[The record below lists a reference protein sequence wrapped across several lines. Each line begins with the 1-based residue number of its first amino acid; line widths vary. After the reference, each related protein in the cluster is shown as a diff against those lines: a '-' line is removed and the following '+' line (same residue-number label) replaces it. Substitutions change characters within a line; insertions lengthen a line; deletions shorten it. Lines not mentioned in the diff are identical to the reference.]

1 MIVPTVATL
10 AQLSNALMY
19 SATAV
24 YLVAVLFF
32 AADAL
37 LRLRSP
43 AAAPEQVPVMAGGLP
58 DAPTSAQAA
67 VFNSLATPAR
77 ARRLSNV
84 AVAQTLLGF
93 GLHGAAVVTRG
104 LAAERVPFG
113 NMYEFMTAA
122 ALVATAAYLVLL
134 RRHSV
139 PELGLWMLGAVT
151 VAQALALTVFYTP
164 AGALVPALNSYWLAI
179 HVTAAIFA
187 GGVFTLGAAAT
198 VLYLLR
204 SRADRRGAGRYTK
217 QLPAADTL
225 DKIARGAHLVAFP
238 VWTFAVIAG
247 AIWAEESWGRYW
259 GWDPK
264 ETWAFV
270 TWMLYAAYLHADAT
284 AGWRGRRA
292 AWFAIAGYVAF
303 LFNFVGVNLWIN
315 GLHSYAGV

>member
-1 MIVPTVATL
+1 
-10 AQLSNALMY
+10 
-19 SATAV
+19 
-24 YLVAVLFF
+24 
-32 AADAL
+32 
-37 LRLRSP
+37 
-43 AAAPEQVPVMAGGLP
+43 
-58 DAPTSAQAA
+58 
-67 VFNSLATPAR
+67 
-77 ARRLSNV
+77 
-84 AVAQTLLGF
+84 
-93 GLHGAAVVTRG
+93 
-104 LAAERVPFG
+104 
-113 NMYEFMTAA
+113 
-122 ALVATAAYLVLL
+122 
-134 RRHSV
+134 

-151 VAQALALTVFYTP
+151 VAQALALTWFYTP

-204 SRADRRGAGRYTK
+204 SRADRRGAGRYTR

-225 DKIARGAHLVAFP
+225 DKIARGAHLLAFP

-270 TWMLYAAYLHADAT
+270 TWMLYAAHLHADAT